1 MTSGTMIKNKYP
13 NKRMSSYKNSINRK
27 IRNNSMIGECKT
39 VSKIF
44 DTQRVLSLWLTEIL

>member
-1 MTSGTMIKNKYP
+1 MIKNMYP